1 MEQREPTGAVAEGPD
16 GPELVIHRMLPHP
29 IDDVWAWLTEPE
41 LLGRWYGTWTGDPS
55 SGIVELTMLEAPD
68 HLGTC
73 RIIRCEPPTQL
84 AVSLIDPEDQAW
96 DLQVTLEQSG
106 EGTRLT
112 FRQPL
117 GDFVLTVGDIGPGWE
132 YDLDRRRHHPL
143 HRPTLRPPPHRTRGQ
158 RVALRKD
165 RRPKHG
171 GGGRG
176 VRLHAPVLLGPL
188 RRRL

>member
-1 MEQREPTGAVAEGPD
+1 MDLTSFYAGHTTYRQGPTMEQREPTGAVAEGPD

-68 HLGTC
+68 HPGTC

-132 YDLDRRRHHPL
+132 YYLDRLTAGLAGRPIDEVDFGSYHPYQVE
-143 HRPTLRPPPHRTRGQ
+143 HYRSR
-158 RVALRKD
+158 
-165 RRPKHG
+165 
-171 GGGRG
+171 
-176 VRLHAPVLLGPL
+176 
-188 RRRL
+188 